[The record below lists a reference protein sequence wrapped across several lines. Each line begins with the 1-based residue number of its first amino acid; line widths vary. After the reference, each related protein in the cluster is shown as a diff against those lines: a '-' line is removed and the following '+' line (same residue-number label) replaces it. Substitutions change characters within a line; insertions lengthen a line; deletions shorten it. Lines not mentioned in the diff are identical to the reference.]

1 MKQYLFVFCVLFLS
15 SACGC
20 KSKNSSAEIDG
31 PAADSGVINR
41 GIVAE
46 RFVNLYDTTEV
57 LQAETYVS
65 LQINSMGGFIFNA
78 ILEEDDIRYK
88 YTTRDTCIWKDPCI
102 EFFFDPG
109 ADGLDYYEMQFNA
122 KSQVWDLK
130 LRTSKGPINAPE
142 NMIEWDIG
150 DNWGIYKLSGTVN
163 DSSDKDQSWSIV
175 GSIPWDKI
183 AEGKPKKGDKW
194 AYNFMRVDYDKN
206 NNPSYWVAKSTGKEN
221 IHHPETWPVFTF

>member
-1 MKQYLFVFCVLFLS
+1 MKQYLFIFCVLFLS

-20 KSKNSSAEIDG
+20 KSQNSRAKVDG

-41 GIVAE
+41 EIVVE
-46 RFVNLYDTTEV
+46 RFVNLYDTTEI

-65 LQINSMGGFIFNA
+65 LQINSLGGFVFNA
-78 ILEEDDIRYK
+78 MLEEEDIRYK

-122 KSQVWDLK
+122 KPQVWDLK
-130 LRTSKGPINAPE
+130 LRTSKAPINTPE

-150 DNWGIYKLSGTVN
+150 DNWGIHKIQGIPN
-163 DSSDKDQSWSIV
+163 DSSDEDQSWSIF
-175 GSIPWDKI
+175 GSIPWDNI

-194 AYNFMRVDYDKN
+194 AYNFMRVDYDQYG
-206 NNPSYWVAKSTGKEN
+206 NPTYWVAKSTGKQN